1 MTSVLEQQLS
11 KLKAALSTLES
22 YNFPTKY
29 NSTTNDNND
38 TAAVVVDNTQ
48 PLLDPQIL
56 HRYQKARDTYIQQ
69 RCEELYLQH
78 ISTFDGSQFQFP
90 PLPTEEEEREV
101 AKDVE
106 MVKEKLI
113 QTAKNVSDSFQKMQC
128 LHLTFE
134 ERKAEIG
141 RIVQEMEEA
150 AAGKEDDVTMELGT
164 DDEEEEEEN
173 VAAQEKQLELL
184 IRKKAELEAKLRSI
198 RSTTSQVELH
208 CEDLKQGIKQH
219 QSQRQTQFSVPPND
233 TDTQD
238 VEMMMMMKDD
248 DDADDENMEKATK
261 QITEKTKITETEI
274 SKLQNMSEW
283 YNSIREVMEELSD
296 LKIIS
301 VEHAPPPSSSS
312 DQKEEEEEEEELVVQ
327 LKLLDVHI
335 LRIGLGPTATT
346 DKKNSS
352 PLRVMNASLVTSSIL
367 TDAMFKY
374 DSDDD
379 DNNDATT
386 TTPTNENKNPNST
399 KKSPQEK
406 ATVSLTIP
414 PLDDL
419 VHQSSTYLKPP
430 HDIQF
435 VIRESMARIRSFTSR
450 VVELGILR
458 TRYLTQIQSISS
470 SSTSSSSSPLDQEVV
485 CTLNAQITVVLRLT
499 PDCPTLPNS
508 VYVDQIVGVGGW
520 SRKDLEEMKDVVNGK
535 GCFGPVS
542 LMEEL
547 VREIE
552 RREANVPRTPT
563 LPLRRKKG

>member
-1 MTSVLEQQLS
+1 
-11 KLKAALSTLES
+11 
-22 YNFPTKY
+22 
-29 NSTTNDNND
+29 
-38 TAAVVVDNTQ
+38 
-48 PLLDPQIL
+48 
-56 HRYQKARDTYIQQ
+56 
-69 RCEELYLQH
+69 
-78 ISTFDGSQFQFP
+78 
-90 PLPTEEEEREV
+90 
-101 AKDVE
+101 
-106 MVKEKLI
+106 
-113 QTAKNVSDSFQKMQC
+113 
-128 LHLTFE
+128 
-134 ERKAEIG
+134 
-141 RIVQEMEEA
+141 
-150 AAGKEDDVTMELGT
+150 MELGT

-219 QSQRQTQFSVPPND
+219 QSQRQTQFSLPPNV

-238 VEMMMMMKDD
+238 VEMMMMMKDND
-248 DDADDENMEKATK
+248 DDDDDENMEKATK
-261 QITEKTKITETEI
+261 QITDKTKITETEI